1 MLSYIFTHRIT
12 NDMYKKIFVTLNQY
26 NLNCL
31 MQSFSSRQKIANYL
45 VLLNQFYCKSAELSM
60 LMLLF
65 HYIVSSKMLI
75 WIVVWDKKSTS
86 FFGRICQHFPH
97 FTCGVVT
104 GMMALP
110 CSPCA
115 NNWTEGSTLLSSR
128 FLWRFTVLLHVV
140 CLHISTLLLHVSC
153 AWLPYNFIFLVFR
166 VWFHE

>member
-75 WIVVWDKKSTS
+75 
-86 FFGRICQHFPH
+86 
-97 FTCGVVT
+97 
-104 GMMALP
+104 
-110 CSPCA
+110 
-115 NNWTEGSTLLSSR
+115 
-128 FLWRFTVLLHVV
+128 
-140 CLHISTLLLHVSC
+140 
-153 AWLPYNFIFLVFR
+153 
-166 VWFHE
+166 